1 MNQEIK
7 ADNGKLQ
14 ISLVPTEIVRN
25 IAAIRMYGNK
35 KYPKN
40 TWREVEI
47 ERYIDALDR
56 HILLFND
63 DPLGIDEESGYPH
76 LWHVACNVAFL
87 CDLLKDK
94 YKGE

>member
-1 MNQEIK
+1 MNQDIK
-7 ADNGKLQ
+7 ADEGKLQ

-40 TWREVEI
+40 TWKEVEV

-63 DPLGIDEESGYPH
+63 DPTGFDEESGYPH

-87 CDLLKDK
+87 CELM
-94 YKGE
+94 KGEWK